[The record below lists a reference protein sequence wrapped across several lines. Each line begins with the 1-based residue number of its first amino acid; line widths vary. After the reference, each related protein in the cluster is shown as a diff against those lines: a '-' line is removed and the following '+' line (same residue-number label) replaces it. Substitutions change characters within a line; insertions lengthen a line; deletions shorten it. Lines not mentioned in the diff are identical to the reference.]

1 MAEVNTIIITTAV
14 ATIVALA
21 AVIFCMQP
29 NDQNNTLDKI
39 SKDKAITNI
48 TTTKSKKKANKAN
61 KAKAKKTAT
70 SKVNTLPVVVQD
82 AIIQPEEEEDDDD
95 DDDDDIVIP
104 IKKRKEKKV
113 IDKTKLNNKNKKE
126 ELKPDVHYSNEID
139 KHIDLTINHKISTEP
154 ANNLVESFIT
164 AQPQRIPIKKESDEI
179 FPSTIE
185 LSSSQIDDWAVVEKK
200 SKAYKKSEDD
210 LNEELIINKPIA
222 PIETDIKI
230 TEIIKVD
237 SKKVGSIIGPKGAT
251 KIALQNAS
259 GAEIILPKANKESTE
274 PVEVTIIGAK
284 DNVVKAKKAVIDLV
298 TKGYTALLAGE
309 DFRETQVTVHHAY
322 LPEIIGT
329 KGATVKTIQDKLN
342 VRITIPNNLPG
353 NTTLKIGV
361 AGLKDDVIKTKALI
375 KELVQFHHTEV
386 THPGVIHEELD
397 NIASHYYNYI
407 IGPKGSE
414 IKHIQANF
422 KVSIYIPNEY
432 SLSRNILIVGLP
444 SNVDHA
450 KRYILKIIENIEN
463 GSFNKKTNTTTK
475 STTNTSVEPGSSVAT
490 SNPVKEVTVDD
501 NVPDSIDNYIES
513 RKTEITFGDLITTAK
528 HVPSNGIIIS
538 SSNNK
543 DDEES
548 DNLGPKPAITA
559 PTSGW
564 VTAGTSVVA
573 PKFTST

>member
-29 NDQNNTLDKI
+29 NDQNNTLHKI

-48 TTTKSKKKANKAN
+48 STTKSKKKANKAN

-70 SKVNTLPVVVQD
+70 SKVNTLP
-82 AIIQPEEEEDDDD
+82 
-95 DDDDDIVIP
+95 
-104 IKKRKEKKV
+104 
-113 IDKTKLNNKNKKE
+113 
-126 ELKPDVHYSNEID
+126 
-139 KHIDLTINHKISTEP
+139 ISTEP
-154 ANNLVESFIT
+154 INNLIEPFIT
-164 AQPQRIPIKKESDEI
+164 TQPQTIPIKKESDVI
-179 FPSTIE
+179 FPTTIE

-200 SKAYKKSEDD
+200 SKAFKKSEDD
-210 LNEELIINKPIA
+210 LNEELIINKPPT

-259 GAEIILPKANKESTE
+259 GAEIILPKSNKESSE

-284 DNVVKAKKAVIDLV
+284 ENVVKAKKAVIDLV

-329 KGATVKTIQDKLN
+329 KGSTVKTIQDKLN

-386 THPGVIHEELD
+386 THP
-397 NIASHYYNYI
+397 
-407 IGPKGSE
+407 GSE

-463 GSFNKKTNTTTK
+463 GSFNKKTNPTTK

-490 SNPVKEVTVDD
+490 SNPVKEATVDD
-501 NVPDSIDNYIES
+501 NLPDSIDNYIES

-543 DDEES
+543 DDEEL
-548 DNLGPKPAITA
+548 DNLGPKPAIAA

-564 VTAGTSVVA
+564 VTSGTSVVA
-573 PKFTST
+573 PKFTI